1 MTGIPLDKH
10 SSAIE
15 VCLAIIKSAL
25 EQILYEYLG
34 MNLSYAPRVWH
45 AKNAKIGLVL
55 LPIPELGFYPL
66 EYYLYEFKDVGENL
80 SYNKKYWDQYS
91 SKINEYLQNITYPN
105 IRKIETDKIFCNSL
119 V

>member
-1 MTGIPLDKH
+1 MVH
-10 SSAIE
+10 IE
-15 VCLAIIKSAL
+15 YIS
-25 EQILYEYLG
+25 
-34 MNLSYAPRVWH
+34 
-45 AKNAKIGLVL
+45 KNAKIGLVL

-105 IRKIETDKIFCNSL
+105 IRKIETDKIFCNSFIKICVQL
-119 V
+119 RMIKKFSTGMTIIYLTMAQH